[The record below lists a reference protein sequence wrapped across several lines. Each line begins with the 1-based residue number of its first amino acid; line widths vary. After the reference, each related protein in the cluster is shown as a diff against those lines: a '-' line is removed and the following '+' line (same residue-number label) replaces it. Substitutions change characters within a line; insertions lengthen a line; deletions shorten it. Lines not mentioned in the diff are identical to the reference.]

1 MGTPTPH
8 ENAGSSPLG
17 PVRSTSRG
25 KVVIGCLGVSMGLL
39 VAAIFVVPFFHST
52 PPAVARQYLA
62 DQGVGGDNPELIG
75 HRDQGAIPLFPFGGV
90 ATVEFRV
97 KGADPRSKLVVTL
110 TRDAWFLPWHAVAL
124 EKKVEK

>member
-1 MGTPTPH
+1 MGTPIPH
-8 ENAGSSPLG
+8 ENAGSSP
-17 PVRSTSRG
+17 PARSTSLG
-25 KVVIGCLGVSMGLL
+25 KAVIGCLGVSVGLL
-39 VAAIFVVPFFHST
+39 VAAIFVVPFFHSS

-75 HRDQGAIPLFPFGGV
+75 YQDQGAIPLFPFGGV
-90 ATVEFRV
+90 ATAEFRV

-124 EKKVEK
+124 EKKVER

>member
-1 MGTPTPH
+1 MGIPIPH
-8 ENAGSSPLG
+8 ENAGSSPQG
-17 PVRSTSRG
+17 PAPSTSRG
-25 KVVIGCLGVSMGLL
+25 KAVIGCLGVSICLL
-39 VAAIFVVPFFHST
+39 VAAIFVVPLFHAS
-52 PPAVARQYLA
+52 PPVVARQYLA

-75 HRDQGAIPLFPFGGV
+75 YRDQGAIPLFPFGGV